1 MLWVT
6 GVLGAALVAVFLL
19 SERQARRDREDLMRP
34 GLPALRR
41 QQRLG
46 VGHLGEAPVTIHH
59 RLGGRGR
66 G

>member
-1 MLWVT
+1 MLSVT
-6 GVLGAALVAVFLL
+6 GVDVAVLVAVFLL

-34 GLPALRR
+34 GLPVLRL
-41 QQRLG
+41 QKQHG

>member
-6 GVLGAALVAVFLL
+6 GVLGTALLVVLLL
-19 SERQARRDREDLMRP
+19 SGRQARRDREDLARP
-34 GLPALRR
+34 GLPVLRR
-41 QQRLG
+41 QQRHG

>member
-6 GVLGAALVAVFLL
+6 GVLGVALLAAFLL

-34 GLPALRR
+34 GLPVLRPYR
-41 QQRLG
+41 RHG
-46 VGHLGEAPVTIHH
+46 VGHLGEAPVGTHH

-66 G
+66 S

>member
-1 MLWVT
+1 MLWVA
-6 GVLGAALVAVFLL
+6 GVLGVALLAVFLL

-34 GLPALRR
+34 GLPVLR
-41 QQRLG
+41 QQRRPV
-46 VGHLGEAPVTIHH
+46 VGHLGEAPVAIHH